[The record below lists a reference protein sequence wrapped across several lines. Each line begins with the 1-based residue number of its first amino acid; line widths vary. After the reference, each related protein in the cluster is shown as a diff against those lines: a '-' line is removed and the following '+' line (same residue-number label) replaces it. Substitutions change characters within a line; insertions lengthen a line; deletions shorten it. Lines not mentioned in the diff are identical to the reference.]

1 MLESYVPILVIF
13 ILASFIALAILGLS
27 HLAGPKLRSPAKLMP
42 YESGVDPLG
51 EARLRF
57 SVKYFIVALMFIIF
71 DIEIIFLYPWAV
83 VFRRFLSTGSFIFTE
98 MVVFLGILLFGYV
111 FAWRKG
117 ALEWE

>member
-13 ILASFIALAILGLS
+13 VLASFIALGLLGLTHILG
-27 HLAGPKLRSPAKLMP
+27 PKARSQVKLMP
-42 YESGVDPLG
+42 YESGVDPVG

-83 VFRRFLSTGSFIFTE
+83 VFKKFLSAGSFIFYE
-98 MVVFLGILLFGYV
+98 MVVFLGILIFGYV

-117 ALEWE
+117 ALDWE

>member
-1 MLESYVPILVIF
+1 MLESYVPILAVF
-13 ILASFIALAILGLS
+13 VLASFIALAILGLT
-27 HLAGPKLRSPAKLMP
+27 HIVGPRARSSVKLMP

-57 SVKYFIVALMFIIF
+57 SVKYFLVALMFIIF

-83 VFRRFLSTGSFIFTE
+83 VFKKFLSTGPFVFYE
-98 MVVFLGILLFGYV
+98 MVFFLGILIFGYV
-111 FAWRKG
+111 FALRKG